1 MMRGCKLLGRAVAA
15 SGIALT
21 GATATAGAE
30 QGSLIPNTAI
40 AGPAL
45 SFDWPAVEVGIG
57 SYEEGP
63 TGLTVIRF
71 PKRATL
77 VVDSRGGAP
86 GTVNTDALRLGWS
99 RPFADAVVFS
109 GGSSYGE
116 EAITAVATGLKDTG
130 VRSGDWRNI
139 GFTAGAIIYDFG
151 SRRLNEVYP
160 DKRLAQAALQAAR
173 PGVFPLGAQGAGRM
187 AMQGS
192 FFGCDAHSGQG
203 GAFRQIGSVKIAA
216 FVVVNASGAVTDR
229 DGRLVSCNK
238 PASWGGLTKTSE
250 LLQHLPASLEADWIA
265 HSAHAEQEVP
275 ATRNTTVSL
284 IVTSQKLDAAL
295 LQRMAIQVHTSMA
308 RAIQPF
314 STASDGDTLYVAS
327 TQEVDSKDLSF
338 DVLTTLGGEVMWDAV
353 LASVPGEG
361 AFVPPATFPNVS
373 ADALAAYAGTYEFA
387 AAPAQAIGPISGLGL
402 EVRLENGLPT
412 VVPVAGGPAAAAGV
426 LAGDVVTELDGAPLQ
441 GLTLGQVLDRMRGPT
456 GSRAELEVSRKDQGE
471 LARITVV
478 RGPVR
483 LRSLLR
489 VQVQDGGLT
498 VEAIGGQRVYEF
510 QNAKPTA
517 VAPLSDAE
525 FFVEG
530 RYHTRIA
537 FSKDAAGRVS
547 GAVVNPGRWEQKGAK
562 VG

>member
-1 MMRGCKLLGRAVAA
+1 MMRGCKSLGRAVAV
-15 SGIALT
+15 SGTALI
-21 GATATAGAE
+21 GATVTAGAE
-30 QGSLIPNTAI
+30 QGNLVPNTAV
-40 AGPAL
+40 AGPTL
-45 SFDWPAVEVGIG
+45 TFDWPAIEVGIG

-99 RPFADAVVFS
+99 QPFADAVVFS

-116 EAITAVATGLKDTG
+116 EAITAVATGLKDSG
-130 VRSGDWRNI
+130 IRSGDWRNI

-151 SRRLNEVYP
+151 SRRLNEIYP
-160 DKRLAQAALQAAR
+160 DKRLAQIALQATR

-192 FFGCDAHSGQG
+192 FFGCDAYSGQG

-216 FVVVNASGAVTDR
+216 FVVVNAFGAVTDR
-229 DGRLVSCNK
+229 GGRLVSCNK
-238 PASWGGLTKTSE
+238 SASWGGLARTSE
-250 LLQHLPASLEADWIA
+250 LLQHIPANLSGDWVA
-265 HSAHAEQEVP
+265 STVPAERDAP

-284 IVTSQKLDAAL
+284 IVTNQKLDPAA

-314 STASDGDTLYVAS
+314 STASDGDTLYAAS
-327 TQEVDSKDLSF
+327 TQEGDSRDVSP
-338 DVLTTLGGEVMWDAV
+338 DVLATLGGEVMWDAV

-361 AFVPPATFPNVS
+361 AFVPPTTPPS
-373 ADALAAYAGTYEFA
+373 IGADALAAYAGTYEFA
-387 AAPAQAIGPISGLGL
+387 AAPAQASGPISGLGV
-402 EVRLENGLPT
+402 EMRLENGLPK

-426 LAGDVVTELDGAPLQ
+426 LAGDVVTDLDGAPLQ
-441 GLTLGQVLDRMRGPT
+441 GLALGQVLDKMRGPT
-456 GSRAELEVSRKDQGE
+456 GSRAELTISHKEQDE
-471 LARITVV
+471 PTRITVV
-478 RGPVR
+478 RGPIR

-489 VQVQDGGLT
+489 VQVQDGSLT
-498 VEAIGGQRVYEF
+498 VEAIGGQRVFEF
-510 QNAKPTA
+510 QSAKPTA
-517 VAPLSDAE
+517 VIPLSDAE

-537 FSKDAAGRVS
+537 FTKDTAGRVT
-547 GAVVNPGRWEQKGAK
+547 GAVLNPGRWEQKGAK